1 MNFKTI
7 STTLAVSLFC
17 AISVITTDEARAQEP
32 YRMQDPGFIWGFGLG
47 IVEQVY
53 NGFDQR
59 VIPLP
64 VIGYNGERLK
74 VFGPFVRYEFLQM
87 DKTTVSLQTAPRF
100 NGYEELDSSIFDGM
114 EKRKDSLDI
123 GLGFK
128 REVDRWIFDV
138 SGMYDALGRSDG
150 FELKGSI
157 ARVYPAGSFFIA
169 PSLGLSYLDSNN
181 VDYYFGVR
189 DSEATAFRSAYK
201 GEEALN
207 TTAGISFITPAF
219 FNGQT
224 RLTISHTWFDSSIAD
239 SPLTDKDTTLGIILA
254 FAHSF

>member
-1 MNFKTI
+1 MKFKTI
-7 STTLAVSLFC
+7 FAPLTLSLLS
-17 AISVITTDEARAQEP
+17 AISVIAIDKARAQQP
-32 YRMQDPGFIWGFGLG
+32 YQLQDSGWFWGFGLG
-47 IVEQVY
+47 VVEQVY
-53 NGFDQR
+53 DGFDRR

-64 VIGYNGERLK
+64 VIGYNGEKLK

-87 DKTTVSLQTAPRF
+87 DKTMVSFQTAPRF
-100 NGYEELDSSIFDGM
+100 NGYEELDSPVFDGM

-123 GLGFK
+123 GLGL
-128 REVDRWIFDV
+128 RHEADRWIFDV
-138 SGMYDALGRSDG
+138 SSMHDALSRSG
-150 FELKGSI
+150 GYELKGSI
-157 ARVYPAGSFFIA
+157 ARIYPVGSFFVA

-181 VDYYFGVR
+181 VDYYYGVR
-189 DSEATAFRSAYK
+189 DSEATATRSAYK

-224 RLTISHTWFDSSIAD
+224 RLTIAHTWFDSSIAD
-239 SPLTDKDTTLGIILA
+239 SPLTDKDTTLGITLA